1 MTESRQNFDLQT
13 IDRAIRDNIPHCG
26 ELGVRT
32 TAFAPDGVIMELDY
46 QDRLIGNPATGVLHG
61 GVITVLADTVS
72 GMAVYGAVQKM
83 ISIAT
88 LDLRIDYLKPAT
100 PQRTLLARA
109 ECYKATRSIA
119 FTRGT
124 VYHDPADPIASVV
137 GTFMLNS
144 SRSSAPSSA
153 GADAAQRGLS

>member
-1 MTESRQNFDLQT
+1 MTETRPKFDLDV
-13 IDRAIRDNIPHCG
+13 IDRAIRANIPHCG

-32 TAFAPDGVIMELDY
+32 TAFATDGVVMELDY
-46 QDRLIGNPATGVLHG
+46 QERLVGNPATGVLHG

-83 ISIAT
+83 IPIAT

-100 PQRTLLARA
+100 PGRTLLARA
-109 ECYKATRSIA
+109 ECYKSTRSIA

-124 VYHDPADPIASVV
+124 VYHDPEDPIASMV
-137 GTFMLNS
+137 GTFMFNS
-144 SRSSAPSSA
+144 SRAASPSSA